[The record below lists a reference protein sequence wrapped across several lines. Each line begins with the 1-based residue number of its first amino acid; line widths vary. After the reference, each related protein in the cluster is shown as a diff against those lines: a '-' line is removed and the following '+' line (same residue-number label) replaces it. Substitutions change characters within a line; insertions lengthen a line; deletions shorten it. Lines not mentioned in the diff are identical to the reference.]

1 MPMFDPPSEDTAST
15 IAEAQDLGISVKVL
29 TGYATAISKGTCKML
44 AMGRKFCNS
53 KRLVGGLNGAMAG
66 EMVEK
71 ADGFAED
78 FPEHKYQVVDMLQEC
93 GHLTAM
99 ADDGANDAPSLK
111 KAMWYCRGSSLPQTL
126 EVSLALFADLA
137 TMAVACDNASYERR
151 PVEWQLPKIWIISA
165 VLGILLAAGT
175 WEIVFLE
182 IALTE
187 NWLII
192 VTMGGATQPSLLLV
206 IAIAGVDVLATC
218 FCLSGWF

>member
-111 KAMWYCRGSSLPQTL
+111 KAMWYCRGSSLPQTPGL
-126 EVSLALFADLA
+126 STIIDSINVF
-137 TMAVACDNASYERR
+137 
-151 PVEWQLPKIWIISA
+151 EWYYTPCFC
-165 VLGILLAAGT
+165 
-175 WEIVFLE
+175 FLE
-182 IALTE
+182 LMTNFMQVVHQIFQQMKAYIQYHITICLHLEKYLVTTM
-187 NWLII
+187 I
-192 VTMGGATQPSLLLV
+192 VINESLR
-206 IAIAGVDVLATC
+206 T
-218 FCLSGWF
+218 